1 MPKLQ
6 LQFIVIGTISEISIV
21 IKKKKR
27 AFKFNYLLIFLSLPI
42 QSVTLTVPKP
52 GVIKFVFP
60 NLRGERVA
68 KKASSIF

>member
-60 NLRGERVA
+60 NLWGERVA

>member
-42 QSVTLTVPKP
+42 QSVTLSVPKP

>member
-21 IKKKKR
+21 TKKKR

>member
-68 KKASSIF
+68 KKASSKF

>member
-21 IKKKKR
+21 TKKKKR
-27 AFKFNYLLIFLSLPI
+27 AFKFNYLLIFSSLPI
-42 QSVTLTVPKP
+42 QSVTLSVSKP

>member
-21 IKKKKR
+21 TKKKR
-27 AFKFNYLLIFLSLPI
+27 AFKFNYLLIFSSLPI
-42 QSVTLTVPKP
+42 QLVTLSVPKP

-60 NLRGERVA
+60 NLWGERVA

>member
-21 IKKKKR
+21 TKKKR
-27 AFKFNYLLIFLSLPI
+27 AFKFNYLLIFSSLPI
-42 QSVTLTVPKP
+42 QSVTLSVPKP

>member
-21 IKKKKR
+21 TKKKKR